1 MAKIYTKVRTITD
14 TIKIKKGT
22 ISEDGTKISFVE
34 DDVDYE
40 VPISDVF
47 KPFTTSDSSG
57 GGQAKDD
64 SDLTD
69 DGEASRD
76 KRDNS
81 N

>member
-1 MAKIYTKVRTITD
+1 MYTGGDFLIAKIYTKVRTITD

-47 KPFTTSDSSG
+47 KPFRGQDFSLTLTS
-57 GGQAKDD
+57 KEER
-64 SDLTD
+64 DLED
-69 DGEASRD
+69 
-76 KRDNS
+76 
-81 N
+81 